1 MLYFW
6 VTDFVARKL
15 VIDQCLVK
23 KQPAKTETFKVGKQ
37 FPVFRTVQTCDWSNI
52 HHVFLKFSL

>member
-52 HHVFLKFSL
+52 HHVFL